1 MENVTD
7 FLDGVGTLSSNG
19 LFGAAF
25 DFLKASGSWAEA
37 VSKLLGL
44 L

>member
-1 MENVTD
+1 MDKIYEVLGEVA
-7 FLDGVGTLSSNG
+7 FLSGDGI
-19 LFGAAF
+19 FGYGF
-25 DFLKASGSWAEA
+25 EFLKASGSWAEA